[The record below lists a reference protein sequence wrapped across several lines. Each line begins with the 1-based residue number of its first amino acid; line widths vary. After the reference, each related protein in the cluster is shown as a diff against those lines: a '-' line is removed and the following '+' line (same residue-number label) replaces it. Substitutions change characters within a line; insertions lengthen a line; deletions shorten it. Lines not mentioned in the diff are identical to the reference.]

1 MKRDLSSAQFVA
13 ATEKLGFKYAGWM
26 GYYKLPAPFDNTS
39 VSLINV
45 REVDGKRRH
54 RDCLAY
60 LKRAHANAKRR
71 ETCASK
77 ITEQVAA

>member
-1 MKRDLSSAQFVA
+1 MTRDLSSAQFVA
-13 ATEKLGFKYAGWM
+13 ATEKLGFKSTGFM
-26 GYYKLPAPFDNTS
+26 GYYKLPVPFDNTS

-45 REVDGKRRH
+45 PKVHGKRRH

-71 ETCASK
+71 ETN
-77 ITEQVAA
+77 AAKVTA